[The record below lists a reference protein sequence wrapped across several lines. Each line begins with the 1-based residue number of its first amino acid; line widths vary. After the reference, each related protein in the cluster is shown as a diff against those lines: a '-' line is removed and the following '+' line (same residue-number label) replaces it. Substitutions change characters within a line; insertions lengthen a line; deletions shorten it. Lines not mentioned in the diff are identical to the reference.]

1 MIDQTN
7 FTGVPTSNRYRQ
19 RQIQIDGDEKMQIR
33 PFRYE
38 DADYAAAV
46 AISNAIE
53 PESPTSATA
62 WKHSDRSRQ
71 EKYLFRRFVAERPAA
86 NGQAARVLATGA
98 CGHTFW
104 SFDPEKYFITVQVHP
119 EAQNQGIGSALY
131 DFLLG
136 ELRPRKPTKL
146 VSFTREN
153 RELAIRFLERRG
165 FKQVMRIPVSRLE
178 SSTFDASRFAE
189 KLADVKRSGIVIKTL
204 QELSEEDADWRRKL
218 YELEWE
224 CVQDVPSTDPLTK
237 QPFEQFEKR
246 TLGSPSL
253 LPDAW
258 FVAVDGDQY
267 VGLSVLWKNLATNRL
282 LETGLTGVVRSHR
295 RRGIATAMKVRAI
308 QYAQAHGGAAIE
320 TDNEENN
327 PMFQLNLQLGF
338 EPQPAY
344 LDFEQKLDR

>member
-1 MIDQTN
+1 MEQT
-7 FTGVPTSNRYRQ
+7 TIIRTPTSEKYKQ
-19 RQIQIDGDEKMQIR
+19 RQIQTNGDENMHIR
-33 PFRYE
+33 PFSYE
-38 DADYAAAV
+38 DADFAGAV
-46 AISNAIE
+46 AISNTIE
-53 PESPTSATA
+53 PESPTSVTA
-62 WKHSDRSRQ
+62 WKHSDRNRQ
-71 EKYLFRRFVAERPAA
+71 EKYLFRRFVAERAAA
-86 NGQAARVLATGA
+86 NGHAARMLATGA

-104 SFDPEKYFITVQVHP
+104 SFDPDKYFITVQVHP

-131 DFLLG
+131 DFLLD

-153 RELAIRFLERRG
+153 REVAIRFLQQRG

-178 SSTFDASRFAE
+178 SSTFDAGRFAQ
-189 KLADVKRSGIVIKTL
+189 KLERVADSGIAIKTL
-204 QELSEEDADWRRKL
+204 QELSADDADWRRKV

-246 TLGSPSL
+246 TLGNPSL

-258 FVAVDGDQY
+258 LVAVDGDHY
-267 VGLSVLWKNLATNRL
+267 VGLSVLWKNLATDRL

-295 RRGIATAMKVRAI
+295 RQGIATAMKVRAI

-344 LDFEQKLDR
+344 LDFEQKVDS